1 VFAHEALHA
10 APITFESR
18 EIHSATL
25 RQSAKNRFTESGNDA
40 GSVLKGKV
48 T

>member
-1 VFAHEALHA
+1 VHEALRST
-10 APITFESR
+10 PITFESR
-18 EIHSATL
+18 EIHSASFS
-25 RQSAKNRFTESGNDA
+25 QSAKDRFTESGNDA